1 MLGVFLIALLIL
13 ATAAAVT
20 LRRQRRRAA
29 GEVVRQPKDL
39 VRQPKDVERVVYEK
53 LYGSQSSKQPSEGS
67 EGTISEAPRETRP
80 TPGRLASA
88 HRS

>member
-1 MLGVFLIALLIL
+1 MLGVLLIALLIL
-13 ATAAAVT
+13 AAAAAVT
-20 LRRQRRRAA
+20 LQRRRAA

-53 LYGSQSSKQPSEGS
+53 LYGSQSSEQPSEGS